1 MTGYRARVWL
11 PRQLDRI
18 ESSTLPVVL
27 LGGEP
32 YGTPYLI
39 EALRARRRLA
49 WFALSPRLQDDP
61 IGQANALAAALN
73 AVLGAPLFA
82 QALPHAAHLRTLRH
96 HAADLRPL
104 WIALTVADAASPLAA
119 DLLAL
124 HGDDYRIVLD
134 VRGSALPSVWRERAL
149 VLDEAR
155 LAVTPEEAV
164 HVVPGGLASADVDA
178 LVRGAGGRFGDLL
191 VASARVAQLPA
202 PTVPSPLGPLKA
214 IQDAEAVD
222 PGLAVRAL
230 QRTGD
235 DVGALEL
242 AVLSLPEGVDDLLRR
257 AGPAYQ
263 ERGQTERLHLLL
275 SAVPPPYATRER
287 TLEWRLVAALAAG
300 ELASVAA
307 DVDAHLAAFDAPE
320 LRARRAGTLPSPTG
334 WTLAE
339 EAARS
344 RRTPLTVWQLGR
356 LHPDPVRGI
365 VLLEESVRL
374 AEELGTPYEV
384 ARNAGAL
391 AARLLHAGE
400 FQRARAWAQWALHT
414 FDQHELRD
422 GPRRLLLAN
431 DLAYA
436 RLLIGD
442 VAGLRRGLADT
453 GLALDGVLPDVANL
467 YRTTLAAL
475 DLAEGRPTAALAPLR
490 TVVATSARRHRG
502 EYAVSLVRVLN
513 ELGLWDEAAQVAA
526 DTVELGRDAGE
537 HAELVGRLARGMAEA
552 VRPHVA
558 PGADTTTPSRSLARP
573 HDATVD
579 DLAEVMHARSV
590 AAELRLSAALHY
602 LLATGGAAHNVPSDL
617 AETLSATHPVAL
629 HVFSGPRAVFQNV
642 WSALDRAGPPLRLDV
657 FGGVRCHL
665 AGQPIALPPRL
676 AEVALALALHPTGIG
691 RDALNDFLVPHGQA
705 PFTSGGLRGLLTRL
719 RTLLPVSEA
728 PYRLTIPYACDVQEM
743 RDHLAAGRARDA
755 IATFSGA
762 PLPSSTAPGVEEL
775 RAELEEQLRQVALIG
790 SDADVL
796 YELAERLGDDLELW
810 EACADAL
817 APGDPRLALAR
828 ARRRRLRE
836 EYRARE
842 GAA

>member
-1 MTGYRARVWL
+1 M
-11 PRQLDRI
+11 
-18 ESSTLPVVL
+18 VL
-27 LGGEP
+27 QGGEP

-49 WFALSPRLQDDP
+49 WFALSPRVHDDP
-61 IGQANALAAALN
+61 IGQANALATALN

-82 QALPHAAHLRTLRH
+82 QALPHVAHLRALRH

-104 WIALTVADAASPLAA
+104 WIAMTASDAQSPLAL
-119 DLLAL
+119 DLLEL
-124 HGDDYRIVLD
+124 HGDDYRVLLD
-134 VRGSALPSVWRERAL
+134 LRGASVPQAWHDRAL
-149 VLDEAR
+149 VLGPSS
-155 LAVTPEEAV
+155 LAVTRAEAV
-164 HVVPGGLASADVDA
+164 HVVPGGLAETDVEA
-178 LVRGAGGRFGDLL
+178 LLQRAGGRFGDLL
-191 VASARVAQLPA
+191 AASARLAQLPA
-202 PTVPSPLGPLKA
+202 PTVPSPQGPLVT
-214 IQDAEAVD
+214 IHDAEAVD

-230 QRTGD
+230 QRAGD

-242 AVLSLPEGVDDLLRR
+242 AVLSVPELVDDLLRR

-263 ERGQTERLHLLL
+263 ERGQTVRLHLLL

-287 TLEWRLVAALAAG
+287 TLEWRLVASLAAG
-300 ELASVAA
+300 ELSAVAP
-307 DVDAHLAAFDAPE
+307 DVDAHLAAFDAPD
-320 LRARRAGTLPSPTG
+320 LRARRAGTLPHPSG
-334 WTLAE
+334 WNLAE

-356 LHPDPVRGI
+356 LHPDPLRGI

-436 RLLIGD
+436 RLLTGD
-442 VAGLRRGLADT
+442 LAGLRRGLADAD
-453 GLALDGVLPDVANL
+453 LALDGVLPDVAHL
-467 YRTTLAAL
+467 YRSTLAAL

-490 TVVATSARRHRG
+490 SVVATSPRRHRG
-502 EYAVSLVRVLN
+502 EHAVMLVRVLN
-513 ELGLWDEAAQVAA
+513 ELGLSDEAAQVAA

-537 HAELVGRLARGMAEA
+537 HAELVGRLARGMAAA
-552 VRPHVA
+552 VRASPVVA
-558 PGADTTTPSRSLARP
+558 ATPVAVGGEAGQAVPATSLP
-573 HDATVD
+573 VPATSLPAPSAATLE
-579 DLAEVMHARSV
+579 DLSDVMHARSV
-590 AAELRLSAALHY
+590 AAELRLTAALHY
-602 LLATGGAAHNVPSDL
+602 LLASGGAAHHVPADL
-617 AETLSATHPVAL
+617 AATLGAAHPVAL
-629 HVFSGPRAVFQNV
+629 QVFSGPRPVFQRV
-642 WSALDRAGPPLRLDV
+642 WNALDRGGPTLRLDV
-657 FGGVRCHL
+657 FGGVRCRL
-665 AGQPIALPPRL
+665 DGEPIALPPRL
-676 AEVALALALHPTGIG
+676 AEVALALALHPAGIG
-691 RDALNDFLVPHGQA
+691 RDALNDFLVPHGQP

-719 RTLLPVSEA
+719 RALLPVSDA

-743 RDHLAAGRARDA
+743 REHLAAGRARDA
-755 IATFSGA
+755 IAAFRGA
-762 PLPSSTAPGVEEL
+762 PLPTSAAPGVEEL

-790 SDADVL
+790 ADADVL
-796 YELAERLGDDLELW
+796 FELAERLGDDLELW

-817 APGDPRLALAR
+817 PPGDPRLALAR
-828 ARRRRLRE
+828 ARRRRLRD

-842 GAA
+842 LRPGTM